1 MTEQEFRQKMKEN
14 GWPEENIQA
23 CVDVHNEAEKDKQD
37 GKIVIPGF
45 YEYEAV
51 LDRMGRIHVDQF
63 R

>member
-1 MTEQEFRQKMKEN
+1 MTEQEFRERMKEN
-14 GWPEENIQA
+14 GWPEENIQE
-23 CVDVHNEAEKDKQD
+23 CVDAYNKAEEEKRN

-45 YEYEAV
+45 HEYEAV